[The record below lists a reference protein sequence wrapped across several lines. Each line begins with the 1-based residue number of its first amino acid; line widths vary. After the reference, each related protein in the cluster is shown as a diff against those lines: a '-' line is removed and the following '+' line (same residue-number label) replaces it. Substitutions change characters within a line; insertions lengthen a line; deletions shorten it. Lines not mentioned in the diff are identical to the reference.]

1 MSADR
6 KPGGIPVA
14 LGSAA
19 GRWTV
24 AASVLGSGAA
34 FLESTV
40 VNVALPAIARDLE
53 LGMAGMQWVL
63 NAYLLALS
71 ALMLFGGALGDR
83 VGRREVFALGLV
95 AFATGSLLCAVATS
109 APWLFVARLLQGA
122 AAALLV
128 PNSLALLEHVIR
140 PEDRGTAIGTWAGWS
155 AVTTAIGPLVGGA
168 LVDVGSWRLV
178 FASIVPLALAA
189 AWIAHRRVP
198 AEHAPSSREPLDLG
212 GTALVTA
219 GLSGVTYA
227 LVAGPDAGW
236 TRAPVLAA
244 GAGGVLALALFVLV
258 ERRTTAPLLPLD
270 LFRSRQFAG
279 ANLATL
285 FVYAAL
291 SGMMLFL
298 VLVLQQ
304 GFGWSALA
312 AGAALL
318 PVNALMLVGSPA
330 AGRLA
335 QRVGARGPMTVG
347 ALGAAAGMVLLSRMD
362 ARATYVSDV
371 LPGLLVFGAGLAT
384 LVAPLTAAVLDAV
397 PERRAGLASAVNNA
411 VARLASL
418 LAVAV
423 LPLIAGVGG
432 AGTPDPGELLAG
444 SRRAMLAGA
453 TLCAIGALVAWR
465 TVAGGPA
472 AVEPRPHPSGH
483 GCLGAR
489 RGATAPRPARLPT
502 G

>member
-1 MSADR
+1 MPSGR
-6 KPGGIPVA
+6 EPEPTPVA

-19 GRWTV
+19 GRWTM

-34 FLESTV
+34 FVESSV
-40 VNVALPAIARDLE
+40 VNVALPAIARDLG
-53 LGMAGMQWVL
+53 LGMSGMQWVL

-71 ALMLFGGALGDR
+71 ALMLLGGALGDR

-95 AFATGSLLCAVATS
+95 AFAAGSLLCAAAPA
-109 APWLFVARLLQGA
+109 APWLVGARLLQGA

-140 PEDRGTAIGTWAGWS
+140 PEDHGAAIGTWAGWS
-155 AVTTAIGPLVGGA
+155 AVTTALGPLVGGA
-168 LVDVGSWRLV
+168 LVDAASWRLV
-178 FASIVPLALAA
+178 FACIVPLALAA
-189 AWIAHRRVP
+189 AWIARRRIP
-198 AEHAPSSREPLDLG
+198 AERRSSSREPLDVG
-212 GTALVTA
+212 GTVLVSA

-236 TRAPVLAA
+236 MRAPVLAA

-258 ERRTTAPLLPLD
+258 ERRRAAPLLPPD

-285 FVYAAL
+285 LVYAAL
-291 SGMMLFL
+291 SGVMLFL

-304 GFGWSALA
+304 VFGWSALA

-318 PVNALMLVGSPA
+318 PMNALMLVGSPA
-330 AGRLA
+330 AGRLV

-362 ARATYVSDV
+362 ARATYVADV

-397 PERRAGLASAVNNA
+397 PGERAGLASAVNNA
-411 VARLASL
+411 MARLASL

-423 LPLIAGVGG
+423 LPLVAGVGG
-432 AGTPDPGELLAG
+432 AGAPERGELLSG
-444 SRRAMLAGA
+444 SRRAMVAGA
-453 TLCAIGALVAWR
+453 TLCALGALVAWR
-465 TVAGGPA
+465 TVRGGPT

-483 GCLGAR
+483 GCLGSR
-489 RGATAPRPARLPT
+489 RAATASRPARLRT